1 MTTFRYLRQR
11 AGVAGTILALML
23 LTTAPGSVAQQATTT
38 TDREFI
44 ELQTSINAMMVAV
57 VSAPG

>member
-1 MTTFRYLRQR
+1 MTTFRHLRQR
-11 AGVAGTILALML
+11 SGIVGTLLALML
-23 LTTAPGSVAQQATTT
+23 LTTAPGSVAQQSTTT

-57 VSAPG
+57 VATP